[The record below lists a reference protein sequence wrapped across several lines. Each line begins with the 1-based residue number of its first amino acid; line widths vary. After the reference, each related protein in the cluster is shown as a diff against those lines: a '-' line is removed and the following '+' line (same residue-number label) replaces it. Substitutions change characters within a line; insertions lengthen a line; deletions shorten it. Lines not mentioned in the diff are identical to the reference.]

1 MYILKVYIV
10 YLQLE
15 NSLMKKSIVVTG
27 VSTGIGRGIA
37 EVLVRKGFQVF
48 GTVRQEVD
56 AHRLQADFGDP
67 FKPLLMDVTDQSA
80 VTRAAD
86 QVGEAIGRSNLAG
99 LVNNAGISVVGPLLH
114 LPLAEFR
121 RQLEVNLLA
130 PLFVTQAFAK
140 LLGVDRTREDS
151 PGRIVNISSVG
162 AKMAA
167 PFLGAYAASK
177 HALQGMSEA
186 LRREL
191 MLYGIDVV
199 LIEPGY
205 VNTPI
210 LDKAE
215 AEDFGLYRQTDYAAS
230 LERFVRYFI
239 GEGRKGLPPQ
249 AIGEAVHTALTARK
263 PQVSY
268 TVVQGKFKNWTAP
281 SHLPKRLIDRLIG
294 KQLGLLP
301 TRQ

>member
-1 MYILKVYIV
+1 M
-10 YLQLE
+10 
-15 NSLMKKSIVVTG
+15 
-27 VSTGIGRGIA
+27 
-37 EVLVRKGFQVF
+37 
-48 GTVRQEVD
+48 
-56 AHRLQADFGDP
+56 
-67 FKPLLMDVTDQSA
+67 
-80 VTRAAD
+80 
-86 QVGEAIGRSNLAG
+86 
-99 LVNNAGISVVGPLLH
+99 VGPLLH

-130 PLFVTQAFAK
+130 PLLVTQVFAK
-140 LLGVDRTREDS
+140 LLGTDRARQGG

-177 HALQGMSEA
+177 HGLQGMSEA

-215 AEDFGLYRQTDYAAS
+215 AEDFGIYRHTDYAAS
-230 LERFVRYFI
+230 LERFVKYFI

-249 AIGEAVHTALTARK
+249 AIGEAVHTALTVRK
-263 PQVSY
+263 PAVSY
-268 TVVQGKFKNWTAP
+268 TVVQQKFKNWTIP
-281 SHLPKRLIDRLIG
+281 SHLPKRLLDRLIG

-301 TRQ
+301 SQK

>member
-1 MYILKVYIV
+1 MHVLAPCCA
-10 YLQLE
+10 
-15 NSLMKKSIVVTG
+15 TC
-27 VSTGIGRGIA
+27 GRGAIVKSGHNPA
-37 EVLVRKGFQVF
+37 ATQQQPLRVCADRRFNG
-48 GTVRQEVD
+48 D
-56 AHRLQADFGDP
+56 HRCGH
-67 FKPLLMDVTDQSA
+67 
-80 VTRAAD
+80 R
-86 QVGEAIGRSNLAG
+86 LAG

-121 RQLEVNLLA
+121 RQLEVNLIA
-130 PLFVTQAFAK
+130 PLLVTQAFAR
-140 LLGVDRTREDS
+140 LLGVYRTREGG

-191 MLYGIDVV
+191 LLYGIDVV

-215 AEDFGLYRQTDYAAS
+215 AEDFAPYRHTDYAAS
-230 LERFVRYFI
+230 LDRFARYFI

-249 AIGEAVHTALTARK
+249 AIGETVHTALTARK
-263 PQVSY
+263 PPVSY
-268 TVVQGKFKNWTAP
+268 TVVQGKFKNWTIP
-281 SHLPKRLIDRLIG
+281 SHLPKRLLDRLMG

-301 TRQ
+301 SRA